1 MLSKQKRP
9 FWQLCSVFGV
19 IVGLVLALSWG
30 NRTEEVAQMNH
41 SMADMMKDEHLGNAT
56 VKDLFSFE
64 ASDSA
69 VVAADNSEHTGHHIQ
84 EGKLYT
90 THIVTTALL
99 VLTLPMILA
108 GAVFLA
114 IVWPKANYRGKST

>member
-69 VVAADNSEHTGHHIQ
+69 VVAADNSEHTRHHIQ